1 VNSLSAH
8 LTAGPDH
15 GRLPF
20 HPDCPVCR
28 ELRLAGALSDAAL
41 PARARAGLLAAVL
54 GAGSL
59 LPSSVAA
66 ASGPGKPPTA
76 EASQAPAPTP
86 KPRPAPTPTPIPTQP
101 SPGTDEIQEAP
112 VDEAPQLRD
121 ILTSPEAGT
130 DTQGEDVSGEQET
143 APGPAPLGQAPVE
156 PAPVEPAPAPLAQPP
171 SDPSTGVLP
180 PAPPPAPP
188 TPTPLPSPAPVE
200 QPPAAELEQPTSPRR
215 DGPQPERQP
224 PERAKPRQP
233 VTQSE
238 PAQSEPAPQPS
249 SAPASLNAVT
259 PKESAATVAVSQ
271 PTEPPIGPIAGSSYT
286 VRPGDSLWSIAR
298 RLLGS
303 EASAGRIAREV
314 NRLWELNRDRIG
326 TGDASLIHVGTVLR
340 LR

>member
-15 GRLPF
+15 GRLRF

-28 ELRLAGALSDAAL
+28 DQRLAGPLSDAVL
-41 PARARAGLLAAVL
+41 PARVRAGLLATAL
-54 GAGSL
+54 GAGTL
-59 LPSSVAA
+59 VPSSVAA
-66 ASGPGKPPTA
+66 ASDPGEPPTA
-76 EASQAPAPTP
+76 KARPA
-86 KPRPAPTPTPIPTQP
+86 PRPAPNRGPEPAPRPTQP
-101 SPGTDEIQEAP
+101 SPGTEEMQEAP

-130 DTQGEDVSGEQET
+130 DTQGEDVSGDEESPP
-143 APGPAPLGQAPVE
+143 APAPLGQAPVQ
-156 PAPVEPAPAPLAQPP
+156 PAPVEPAPAPLGQPP
-171 SDPSTGVLP
+171 SKPPPVVLP
-180 PAPPPAPP
+180 PAPPPSPP

-215 DGPQPERQP
+215 AGPQAKRQP
-224 PERAKPRQP
+224 PERRAKPRQP

-238 PAQSEPAPQPS
+238 PAQSEPAPHRSSTPPS
-249 SAPASLNAVT
+249 VNAVT
-259 PKESAATVAVSQ
+259 PTESTATVAVSQ
-271 PTEPPIGPIAGSSYT
+271 PTEPPSGPITGSSYT

-303 EASAGRIAREV
+303 DASAGQIAREV

-340 LR
+340 LQ